1 LSFLKSARQFATHL
15 LIDMDELLEE
25 LELTGLSKG
34 VWLVDVISDLQTL
47 EQVDDLLCTLLR
59 YLVLVS
65 SRAQRPD
72 QISQVLMQCSIAR
85 NVRLLL
91 DAFG

>member
-1 LSFLKSARQFATHL
+1 
-15 LIDMDELLEE
+15 MDELLEE

-47 EQVDDLLCTLLR
+47 EQVDDLLSTLLR

-85 NVRLLL
+85 HVRLLL

>member
-1 LSFLKSARQFATHL
+1 
-15 LIDMDELLEE
+15 MDELLEE

-47 EQVDDLLCTLLR
+47 EQVDDLLSTLLR

>member
-1 LSFLKSARQFATHL
+1 
-15 LIDMDELLEE
+15 MDELLEE